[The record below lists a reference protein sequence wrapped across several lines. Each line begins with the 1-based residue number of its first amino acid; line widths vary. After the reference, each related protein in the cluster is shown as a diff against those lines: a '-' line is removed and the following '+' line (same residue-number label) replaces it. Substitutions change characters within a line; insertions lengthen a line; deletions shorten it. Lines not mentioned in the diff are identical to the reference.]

1 MTKIFNRAA
10 PDVHMKLDRS
20 RQPVLLPLL
29 FLIAASMPATAATF
43 PRRYVGFG
51 TFFRSIPTPF
61 GGCGKRLCRS
71 KFLSGVGNMR
81 FVSMLLIAAGVAT
94 AAQMYAAVLIPG
106 ASVQSI
112 RTGSPIGFN
121 NLFGL
126 EVVYAHY

>member
-1 MTKIFNRAA
+1 
-10 PDVHMKLDRS
+10 
-20 RQPVLLPLL
+20 
-29 FLIAASMPATAATF
+29 
-43 PRRYVGFG
+43 
-51 TFFRSIPTPF
+51 
-61 GGCGKRLCRS
+61 
-71 KFLSGVGNMR
+71 MR